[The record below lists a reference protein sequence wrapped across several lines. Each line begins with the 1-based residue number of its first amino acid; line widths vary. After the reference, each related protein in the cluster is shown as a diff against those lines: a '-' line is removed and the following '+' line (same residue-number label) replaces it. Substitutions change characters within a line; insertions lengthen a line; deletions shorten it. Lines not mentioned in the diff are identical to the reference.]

1 MPNWKAASLPH
12 FLIFFL
18 VLLAGILSGHAA
30 GSFAIAPPAAWV
42 KVQSL
47 ASLASSTNSSDENI
61 KYVLLDDQ
69 VNVSSAEH
77 YHRIVQQPVNANGVQ
92 DCVQISMDFDPS
104 YQRLVIHDICIRRGT
119 NVINRLEPE
128 KIKVIQQEKDLDMN
142 IYNGESSAVLF
153 LEDVQVGDEIDYSYT
168 VTGSNPIFGG
178 RYLDDFYLQ
187 WANTVD
193 DERFRLLWPTNRYLG
208 IKNHG
213 GDVQPVVTQGGNTR
227 EYLWE
232 LHDVPSVNEED
243 SLPSWYDPYPWVQF
257 SEFAT
262 WQDVAQWTLPLY
274 PEPKQLGPEVQA
286 KISEWEQAYPRP
298 EARLAAALA
307 FVQDEIR
314 YMGIEVGPN
323 SHQPNDPQ
331 LVFQRRFGDC
341 KDKAYLFCTLL
352 HAMGIDASEALVDTE
367 DVYTVGKWLPSPY
380 AFNHVVTRVALNG
393 KVYWLD
399 PTELHQGGAIDQR
412 FFPNYG
418 YCLLVRPGTKDL
430 TAIPQQHAGWPK
442 TTVTETFVV
451 RGQKEPADFTVRTL
465 AEGRDADDLRSTFA
479 DKRRDELQKNYLN
492 YYAHQYPKIKTAA
505 PLQVI
510 DHREENEFETIE
522 HYQIQGFWTL
532 SDDKKNYECDFYP
545 QLVRDLLDEPT
556 TTLRGMPLAIT
567 YPNHEIFQ
575 TTVILP
581 SPWPIEGETDH
592 LQSAAAQLD
601 TQRSISKNILRMSY
615 DYQTLG
621 DFVSTSSVPAY
632 VTTLGQMKD
641 ALGYSLTWAKDD
653 ATAASPT
660 SLDNINWSILALASA
675 YLFLLMIVA
684 IAIQVLAVLKPRSG
698 IPPVLPDESE
708 RRLSG
713 LGGWLILPCI
723 GLVIGPIV
731 NSLQIIKSAAVFAP
745 DSWHNLTDPS
755 GTAYNSLWAPVLISE
770 LLVNLTL
777 IVFAILLLA
786 LFFQR
791 RWMFPKLFIAFMLFA
806 AIMATLDHLATHL
819 IPAAAR
825 ESAVFDRALAQNYL
839 GCFVWIP
846 YMLVSKRVK
855 ATFIK

>member
-1 MPNWKAASLPH
+1 MLNWKAAALPH

-18 VLLAGILSGHAA
+18 VLFAGVMSGNAA
-30 GSFAIAPPAAWV
+30 GSFTVAPPSTWV

-47 ASLASSTNSSDENI
+47 ASSVSSTNSSDENI

-77 YHRIVQQPVNANGVQ
+77 YHRIVEQPVNANGVQ

-119 NVINRLEPE
+119 NVINHLEPD

-153 LEDVQVGDEIDYSYT
+153 LEDVQVDDEIDYSYT
-168 VTGSNPIFGG
+168 VTGFNPIFGG

-187 WANTVD
+187 WSDTVD

-213 GDVQPVVTQGGNTR
+213 AADVQPMVTQNGSTR

-232 LHDVPSVNEED
+232 LHDVPSITEED
-243 SLPSWYDPYPWVQF
+243 SLPSWYDAYPWVQF

-274 PEPKQLGPEVQA
+274 PEPKQLGPQLQA
-286 KISEWEQAYPRP
+286 KISEWEQASPQP

-331 LVFQRRFGDC
+331 LVVQRRFGDC

-367 DVYTVGKWLPSPY
+367 DMCTVADWLPSPY

-418 YCLLVRPGTKDL
+418 YCLLVRSGERDL
-430 TAIPQQHAGWPK
+430 TTILEQRAGWPK
-442 TTVTETFVV
+442 TTVNETFVV
-451 RGQKEPADFTVRTL
+451 RGQKEPADFTVRTV
-465 AEGRDADDLRSTFA
+465 ANGRDADDLRTTFA
-479 DKRRDELQKNYLN
+479 GKRREELEKNYLN

-505 PLQVI
+505 PLEVI
-510 DHREENEFETIE
+510 DRREENEFETIE

-545 QLVRDLLDEPT
+545 QLVRDLFDEPT
-556 TTLRGMPLAIT
+556 TTLRSMPLTIT
-567 YPNHEIFQ
+567 YPTHEIFQ

-592 LQSAAAQLD
+592 LQSAVAQLD
-601 TQRSISKNILRMSY
+601 TQRSISTNILRMSY
-615 DYQTLG
+615 EYQTRG
-621 DFVSTSSVPAY
+621 DSVSTSGVPAY
-632 VTTLGQMKD
+632 VTSVGQMKD
-641 ALGYSLTWAKDD
+641 ALGYSLTWANEDL
-653 ATAASPT
+653 SP
-660 SLDNINWSILALASA
+660 ASA
-675 YLFLLMIVA
+675 QTGKPGDYKWLVLGLVAVYLFLMVIIVA
-684 IAIQVLAVLKPRSG
+684 VIILVLIANKRRNK
-698 IPPVLPDESE
+698 IPPHHQPGGHPGWHRDNVCDALETGMGVLD
-708 RRLSG
+708 
-713 LGGWLILPCI
+713 
-723 GLVIGPIV
+723 
-731 NSLQIIKSAAVFAP
+731 
-745 DSWHNLTDPS
+745 
-755 GTAYNSLWAPVLISE
+755 
-770 LLVNLTL
+770 
-777 IVFAILLLA
+777 
-786 LFFQR
+786 
-791 RWMFPKLFIAFMLFA
+791 
-806 AIMATLDHLATHL
+806 
-819 IPAAAR
+819 
-825 ESAVFDRALAQNYL
+825 
-839 GCFVWIP
+839 
-846 YMLVSKRVK
+846 
-855 ATFIK
+855 